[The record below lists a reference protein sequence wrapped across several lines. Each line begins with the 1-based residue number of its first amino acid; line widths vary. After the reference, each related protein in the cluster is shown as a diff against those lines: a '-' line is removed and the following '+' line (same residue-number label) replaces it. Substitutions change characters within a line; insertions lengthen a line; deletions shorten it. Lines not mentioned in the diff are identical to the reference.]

1 MESSDIVV
9 TQQSTSNCSRNDDV
23 SFLSVLLLMSSF
35 VWLVFAEAALS
46 YHLLSHSI
54 PLVRQRYPGMADQL
68 PDLLTILGKIV
79 YSSIAI

>member
-1 MESSDIVV
+1 M
-9 TQQSTSNCSRNDDV
+9 
-23 SFLSVLLLMSSF
+23 
-35 VWLVFAEAALS
+35 WLVFAIIKTRKIAEAALS
-46 YHLLSHSI
+46 YRLLSHSI